1 MKRDGRRN
9 RAIRNDKEKVFDSD
23 LYLNNS
29 ILERTSLITFLFG
42 YTVKRNN
49 AITCQLESRT
59 VRHTSIPRC
68 ITATSH
74 DLSPLASRLKMTK
87 ITQYIQ

>member
-1 MKRDGRRN
+1 VKRDGRRN

-59 VRHTSIPRC
+59 VRHTNIPRC